1 MIVVQWKRQS
11 GSKVLEC
18 GLLRMVDWRWWKMN
32 PFSDKKPLGI
42 TRKNVAAL
50 RLLHPTVSSILLEL
64 F

>member
-1 MIVVQWKRQS
+1 
-11 GSKVLEC
+11 
-18 GLLRMVDWRWWKMN
+18 MVDWRWWKMN